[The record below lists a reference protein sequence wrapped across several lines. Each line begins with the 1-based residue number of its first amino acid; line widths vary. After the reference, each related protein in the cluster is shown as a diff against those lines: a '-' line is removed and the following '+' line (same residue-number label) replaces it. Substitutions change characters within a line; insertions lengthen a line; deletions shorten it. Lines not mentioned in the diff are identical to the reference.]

1 MATSIAKKSSAVSRL
16 LEMRWIRRL
25 TSHIPPEQFAR
36 YLLVGFGNTLFG
48 YGDYALLTAVL
59 EPVVP
64 HSYILA
70 SIIAA
75 PLNITVAYLGYK
87 WFVFK
92 THGNYLREWTRC
104 ILVYGSS
111 MLIGI
116 LLLPLVVYLV
126 RLTTGLDRSAPYI
139 AGALLMG
146 FGVIYSFLGHKNFS
160 FRPRA

>member
-1 MATSIAKKSSAVSRL
+1 MAARISKETTAVSRL
-16 LEMRWIRRL
+16 FQVAWIRRL
-25 TSHIPPEQFAR
+25 TSHIPPEQFGR
-36 YLLVGFGNTLFG
+36 YLLVGLFNTLFG
-48 YGDYALLTAVL
+48 YGNYAALTAVL
-59 EPVVP
+59 DPVVP

-104 ILVYGSS
+104 MMVYGSA
-111 MLIGI
+111 MALGI
-116 LLLPLVVYLV
+116 VLLPPAVFFV

-160 FRPRA
+160 FRPRE